1 MSPHLLNILVHVL
14 AGSAA
19 ILLGLYVLARPK
31 DPIHH
36 RRRGRVF
43 VLLTCVVCL
52 SAAIGNALF
61 RFLPL
66 FAVLTVL
73 VSYQLLS
80 GWHVISTRAAG
91 PNRLDA
97 GLLLAAAAIGAMLV
111 RRLFADGAMVGTMAG
126 AAASVMV
133 STLAALA
140 MLLAYDAARWLFP
153 QRWHA
158 VLWRY
163 EHIYKILGCLF
174 GMLSAAVGNTVKV
187 GQPWPQLAPS
197 AIGMVV
203 VVCCWVRTYRAQRRR
218 LDVIPDRVDTVDAQS
233 VLK

>member
-1 MSPHLLNILVHVL
+1 MNTAHFLNLLVHVG

-19 ILLGLYVLARPK
+19 ILLGFYLLGQPK

-43 VLLTCVVCL
+43 VLLTAVVCL

-73 VSYQLLS
+73 ISYQLLS
-80 GWHVISTRAAG
+80 GWHAIYTRAAG
-91 PNRLDA
+91 PDRLDA
-97 GLLLAAAAIGAMLV
+97 GLLLGAAAVTAMLV
-111 RRLFADGAMVGTMAG
+111 RRLFADGAMVG

-133 STLAALA
+133 STLAATGL
-140 MLLAYDAARWLFP
+140 LLAYDGARWLFP
-153 QRWHA
+153 RRWHA
-158 VLWRY
+158 TRWRY

-174 GMLSAAVGNTVKV
+174 GMLSAAVGNTVRV
-187 GQPWPQLAPS
+187 GQPWSQLAPS
-197 AIGMVV
+197 VAGLISVV
-203 VVCCWVRTYRAQRRR
+203 WCIARAHRASRAVGGPGVLAVER
-218 LDVIPDRVDTVDAQS
+218 PGAPD
-233 VLK
+233 